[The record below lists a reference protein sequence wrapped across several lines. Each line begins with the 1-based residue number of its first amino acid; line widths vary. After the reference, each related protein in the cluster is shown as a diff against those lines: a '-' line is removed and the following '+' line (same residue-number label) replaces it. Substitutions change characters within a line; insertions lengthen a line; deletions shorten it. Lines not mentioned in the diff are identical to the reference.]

1 MIQRSLAPIQK
12 DLSEMKQ
19 MLQECKSKRKPSLH
33 IVDRVRY
40 HVLYKAKLDS
50 FREKIPAHRESLSEM
65 GTLIEAQTHSERRES
80 IVRLGSLVEEQ
91 EEKRGREEE
100 DGSCR
105 NELLGLLE
113 EHVEGCE
120 EGSEMSKML
129 EGVREDLIARGYEE
143 GSVKKQV
150 GEIRDALML
159 HPAGIDHVGDLS
171 VKGSE
176 ALQLERFKF

>member
-1 MIQRSLAPIQK
+1 
-12 DLSEMKQ
+12 MKQ

-40 HVLYKAKLDS
+40 HMLYQAKLDS
-50 FREKIPAHRESLSEM
+50 FREKIPAHRKSLSEM

-91 EEKRGREEE
+91 EGKRGEEEE
-100 DGSCR
+100 DESCR
-105 NELLGLLE
+105 SELLGLLE

-120 EGSEMSKML
+120 EGSKVSEML
-129 EGVREDLIARGYEE
+129 EVVRQDLIARGYEE
-143 GSVKKQV
+143 ESVEKQM

-159 HPAGIDHVGDLS
+159 PPTGIYHDGDQS
-171 VKGSE
+171 VKGPE